1 MLGGTA
7 REHARCAPDP
17 KRYGLQSRGKPSIK
31 YCGRAS
37 VSVACRRPHH
47 AAIATGVTSVAL
59 AHFAAGD
66 LPIALRLRIQLKC
79 ADV

>member
-1 MLGGTA
+1 VNRPSSLA
-7 REHARCAPDP
+7 D
-17 KRYGLQSRGKPSIK
+17 GLQFN
-31 YCGRAS
+31 A
-37 VSVACRRPHH
+37 RRLPHH

-66 LPIALRLRIQLKC
+66 LPIALRMRIQLKC